1 MPLTEADNRSGSSKQ
16 PHVFIM
22 IAGPDPNEI
31 SVIFNRERPMGQT
44 RAYRPKLADFLEMER
59 GLAWICY
66 KLAKTP
72 SCVPLRSLR

>member
-1 MPLTEADNRSGSSKQ
+1 MSLTEADNRSGSSKQ

-22 IAGPDPNEI
+22 ITNPDPNEI

-44 RAYRPKLADFLEMER
+44 GTHRPKLADFLEMES
-59 GLAWICY
+59 GLSWIFY

-72 SCVPLRSLR
+72 SCAPLRSLR